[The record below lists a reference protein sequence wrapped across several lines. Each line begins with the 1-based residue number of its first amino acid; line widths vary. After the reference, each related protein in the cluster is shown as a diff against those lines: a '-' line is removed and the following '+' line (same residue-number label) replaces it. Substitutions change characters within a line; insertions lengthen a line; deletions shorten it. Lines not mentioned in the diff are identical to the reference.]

1 MRSLQ
6 ITSPALLCPDNCPSI
21 STANMSA
28 NIITDFTPLSS
39 FIGGVMIGLSA
50 LLVLFLFG
58 RVAGISGIT
67 RQGLLTPSADALWR
81 CAFLLGLVGAPWF
94 MSKLGL
100 GQWGLQYLSGVTVS
114 DNMPLMAFA
123 GLAVGVGTIMGS
135 GCTSGH
141 GVCGLGRRSIRS
153 AIAVAIFMLSAAI
166 TVAFA
171 RYVV

>member
-1 MRSLQ
+1 
-6 ITSPALLCPDNCPSI
+6 
-21 STANMSA
+21 MSA
-28 NIITDFTPLSS
+28 SVITDFTPLSS
-39 FIGGVMIGLSA
+39 FIGGGMIGLSA

-153 AIAVAIFMLSAAI
+153 AIAVAIFMLSAAM